1 MGNLADKRRLRKEQG
16 KPIHQGEIG
25 ITSKDEMMFIP
36 FIQSGNPDEA
46 RPWLYKG
53 YYKMPD
59 GAINMELKRMEGQ
72 IELSIDSI
80 DNYKD
85 YIHIAVEAFIKKIY
99 EESVHDAKTITVE
112 KHETEVD
119 VLKKEIIRLQL
130 DAENAN
136 KVQKE
141 AKAVLEKMSEQRGMT
156 RE

>member
-1 MGNLADKRRLRKEQG
+1 MGNLADKRRLREQA
-16 KPIHQGEIG
+16 GEKIYKG
-25 ITSKDEMMFIP
+25 NTVISEKDEMMFIP

-72 IELSIDSI
+72 IELKVESI
-80 DNYKD
+80 DNYRE
-85 YIHIAVEAFIKKIY
+85 YIGEAVSGFVKKIY
-99 EESVHDAKTITVE
+99 EQSPHDAKTISMD

-119 VLKKEIIRLQL
+119 LLKKEIIRLKL

-136 KVQKE
+136 QVSEE
-141 AKAVLEKMSEQRGMT
+141 AKAVLERMTRQRGMT
-156 RE
+156 KE

>member
-1 MGNLADKRRLRKEQG
+1 MGNLADKKRLREQIG
-16 KPIHQGEIG
+16 EKIHKGESVI
-25 ITSKDEMMFIP
+25 SEKDEMMFIP

-53 YYKMPD
+53 YYRMPD

-72 IELSIDSI
+72 IELKVESI

-85 YIHIAVEAFIKKIY
+85 YIGEAVGGFVKKIY
-99 EESVHDAKTITVE
+99 EQSPHGAETISMD

-119 VLKKEIIRLQL
+119 LLKKEIIRLQL

-136 KVQKE
+136 QVKEE
-141 AKAVLEKMSEQRGMT
+141 AKAVLEKMSEQRGTT

>member
-1 MGNLADKRRLRKEQG
+1 MGNLADKRRLREEQG

-53 YYKMPD
+53 YYSMPD
-59 GAINMELKRMEGQ
+59 GHINMELKRMEGQ
-72 IELSIDSI
+72 IELKVESI

-85 YIHIAVEAFIKKIY
+85 YINIAVEAFIKKVY
-99 EESVHDAKTITVE
+99 EDSVHEAETITVE
-112 KHETEVD
+112 KHETEVEI
-119 VLKKEIIRLQL
+119 LKKEIIRLKL

-136 KVQKE
+136 KVREE
-141 AKAVLEKMSEQRGMT
+141 AKAVLESMTQQRGMT

>member
-1 MGNLADKRRLRKEQG
+1 MGNLADKKRLRELA
-16 KPIHQGEIG
+16 GEKIYKG
-25 ITSKDEMMFIP
+25 ESVISEKDEMMFIP

-72 IELSIDSI
+72 IELKVDSI
-80 DNYKD
+80 DNYRE
-85 YIHIAVEAFIKKIY
+85 YIGEAVGGFVKKVY
-99 EESVHDAKTITVE
+99 EQSPHDAKTISME

-119 VLKKEIIRLQL
+119 LLKKEIIRLQL
-130 DAENAN
+130 DAENADQV
-136 KVQKE
+136 KEE
-141 AKAVLEKMSEQRGMT
+141 AKAVLEKMSKQRGMT